1 MTTFQSGSSTAQR
14 LVATAAVLV
23 VSVEVSWVAARAE
36 ETSVPATAPAPA
48 QRLPLD
54 PAVSPGGSG
63 AASTNAVA
71 GAADTFV
78 TGGILTTGSSGAA
91 DDTSEAVLQRRRKSG
106 GNLTNTLPR
115 SVESHGG
122 VLPYVARERKAA
134 SVLQLFNPF
143 APASLG
149 TGTAAVF
156 EWRPGNGAAPLP
168 RAFRDERTHEAEG
181 IQVISVTR

>member
-1 MTTFQSGSSTAQR
+1 MTTLQAIPSTARR
-14 LVATAAVLV
+14 LVATAAGLV
-23 VSVEVSWVAARAE
+23 VATGVTWVTARAE
-36 ETSVPATAPAPA
+36 ERSVPATAPAPA
-48 QRLPLD
+48 QRQPLD
-54 PAVSPGGSG
+54 PAPSPEGSG
-63 AASTNAVA
+63 ATSTNAVA

-91 DDTSEAVLQRRRKSG
+91 SDTSEAVLQRRRKSG
-106 GNLTNTLPR
+106 SSLTNTLPR

-122 VLPYVARERKAA
+122 ILPYVARERKAT
-134 SVLQLFNPF
+134 SLLQLFNPF

-156 EWRPGNGAAPLP
+156 EWRPGNGTAPLP

-181 IQVISVTR
+181 IQVIGVTR